1 MGAQA
6 LKGPASSP
14 SLPAARKEVGK
25 GLGAK
30 GLGANGA
37 INPAL
42 VPLPKVDL
50 NEMEALNK
58 SCGSEDQIIPDS
70 DGEEEDEDEE
80 AKLPTKKLN
89 LSRFAYS

>member
-1 MGAQA
+1 MGAWA

-14 SLPAARKEVGK
+14 SLPASRKDVDK
-25 GLGAK
+25 GLGK
-30 GLGANGA
+30 GA

-58 SCGSEDQIIPDS
+58 PCGSEDQIIPDS

-80 AKLPTKKLN
+80 ANLPTKKLN
-89 LSRFAYS
+89 LAQFVYS